1 MRFRPYRVARNS
13 NTFSNTGK
21 KTMTEQ
27 EIFKKL
33 VPLIREVTGCR
44 EEQITMQSGLMQDLG
59 AESVDLLDFSFL
71 IEENFG
77 ITIEADEFEQQVRGQ
92 ISTGVYEVNGRLTDE
107 ALEILK
113 KALPE
118 VPAEHFKP
126 GLKKIE
132 IPVIL
137 NVAVFVHLIQGKL
150 SAESQGDENA

>member
-1 MRFRPYRVARNS
+1 MRFRPHRIAKNS
-13 NTFSNTGK
+13 NTFSNTDERK
-21 KTMTEQ
+21 MTEQ

-33 VPLIREVTGCR
+33 VPLVREVTGCR
-44 EEQITMQSGLMQDLG
+44 EEQVTMQSGLMQDLG

-71 IEENFG
+71 IEETFG
-77 ITIEADEFEQQVRGQ
+77 ITIEADEFEQQARRQ

-107 ALEILK
+107 ALEVLK

-132 IPVIL
+132 IPGIL
-137 NVAVFVHLIQGKL
+137 NVAVFVHLIQSKL
-150 SAESQGDENA
+150 SAKSQGGKNA